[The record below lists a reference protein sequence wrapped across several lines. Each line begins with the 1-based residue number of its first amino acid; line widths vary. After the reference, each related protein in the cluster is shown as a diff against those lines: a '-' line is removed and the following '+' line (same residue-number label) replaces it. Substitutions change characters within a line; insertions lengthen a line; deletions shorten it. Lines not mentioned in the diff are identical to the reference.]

1 MCQNLYLFLCAVKGL
16 PDLIGTAAGEHHY
29 LALIEVTTTCWK
41 MSKSKKDGPAVITR
55 REALAAAAGIGAGC
69 LFGSTRRAAARDP
82 SQSGAKVCVLTP
94 EATEGPFYFDPK
106 LVRSDITEGKQGASL
121 LLTLQAVEAEDCA
134 QGARVDVW
142 HADGL
147 GLYSGYARQET
158 GSAKGE
164 TFLRGTQFTGT
175 EGEVHFDTIYP
186 GWYPGRTPHIHFKA
200 FVDDRNVITGQLY
213 FPDPIT
219 EHVYATIPPYR
230 ERKTERDTFNSDD
243 FIFRRQGGADT
254 VVNLKKEGGSYL
266 ASLVIGIAQS
276 R

>member
-1 MCQNLYLFLCAVKGL
+1 MRKT
-16 PDLIGTAAGEHHY
+16 DL
-29 LALIEVTTTCWK
+29 
-41 MSKSKKDGPAVITR
+41 PAVLTR
-55 REALAAAAGIGAGC
+55 REACAAAGIGVAGFV
-69 LFGSTRRAAARDP
+69 LGINSRAGAEEQAGH
-82 SQSGAKVCVLTP
+82 SGAKVCILTP

-106 LVRSDITEGKQGASL
+106 LVRSDLTEGKQGAPL
-121 LLTLQAVEAEDCA
+121 LLTLQIVEANDCA
-134 QGARVDVW
+134 PLQDARVDVW

-175 EGEVHFDTIYP
+175 EGEVHFSTIYP

-219 EHVYATIPPYR
+219 EHVYATTQPYR
-230 ERKTERDTFNSDD
+230 ERKAERDTFNSDD
-243 FIFRRQGGADT
+243 FIFGRQGGADT
-254 VVNLKKEGGSYL
+254 VVDLKKESGSYL
-266 ASLVIGIAQS
+266 AALVIGVE
-276 R
+276 RNR